1 MSIIIII
8 TQKRTM
14 GNIQKRVE
22 VVDMNDCNVGTI
34 SNYSDAKDMESLR
47 DSLPN
52 RFTGYEQK
60 MGLKISDY
68 TKYDNGLY
76 LYISRSIL
84 MRYLFDM
91 EKCCMINN
99 LMRYLFDMEKC
110 CMINN
115 FKVLNPDVKMYIQ
128 MDERLKGKKGDKKSV
143 NLFESENFVVRDG
156 YSCHLAFAFI
166 SRHKIEGEFS
176 ISADKLLAGPQSFAD
191 TLEER
196 NLHIH
201 IKNGSQLGAKRITF
215 SEMIEKERI

>member
-1 MSIIIII
+1 
-8 TQKRTM
+8 M

-22 VVDMNDCNVGTI
+22 VVDMNDCNVGKI
-34 SNYSDAKDMESLR
+34 SNYSDAKEMESLR

-52 RFTGYEQK
+52 HFTGYEQK
-60 MGLKISDY
+60 MSLKISDY
-68 TKYDNGLY
+68 IKYDNGLY

-91 EKCCMINN
+91 EKC
-99 LMRYLFDMEKC
+99 Y
-110 CMINN
+110 MINN

-143 NLFESENFVVRDG
+143 NLYESENFVVRDG
-156 YSCHLAFAFI
+156 YNCHLVFAFI
-166 SRHKIEGEFS
+166 SRHKIEGEFN

-201 IKNGSQLGAKRITF
+201 IKNGSQLGAKKITF
-215 SEMIEKERI
+215 LEMIEKERI

>member
-1 MSIIIII
+1 
-8 TQKRTM
+8 M
-14 GNIQKRVE
+14 GNIKSTQKLVE
-22 VVDMNDCNVGTI
+22 VDMNDCNVGKI
-34 SNYSDAKDMESLR
+34 SNYSDAKDMEYLR
-47 DSLPN
+47 NTLPN
-52 RFTGYEQK
+52 HFTGYEQK

-68 TKYDNGLY
+68 IKYDNGLY

-91 EKCCMINN
+91 EKC
-99 LMRYLFDMEKC
+99 Y
-110 CMINN
+110 MINN

-143 NLFESENFVVRDG
+143 NLYESENFVVRDG
-156 YSCHLAFAFI
+156 YNCHLVFAFI
-166 SRHKIEGEFS
+166 SRHKIEDEFN

-201 IKNGSQLGAKRITF
+201 IKNGSQLGAKKITF
-215 SEMIEKERI
+215 LEMIEKERI